1 MGLFFCNKSFTY
13 LYIKKHFLTMII
25 SIVVKFFMVII
36 ISKNYLQLNLT
47 YLDDFYENYVNFII
61 ILM

>member
-1 MGLFFCNKSFTY
+1 
-13 LYIKKHFLTMII
+13 MII